1 VPRTTERDDHRRV
14 TRLRPAASD
23 DEPWSLRSPAR
34 MMPARCGN
42 SGSCASARVSMAAEY
57 MCIAASV
64 IPTIT
69 GASPSFGV
77 ESATATRFFVVQ
89 KDASDGQ
96 IATLTDPGRRNGNR
110 LDCGFNRCRL
120 ESIGQR
126 RRVFEV
132 EFAPA
137 RYRVTG
143 AVRGDSVSSD
153 MGRFEG

>member
-1 VPRTTERDDHRRV
+1 VHRSVGHPNDYWSFAIIWRRISHGHSILCRT
-14 TRLRPAASD
+14 
-23 DEPWSLRSPAR
+23 
-34 MMPARCGN
+34 
-42 SGSCASARVSMAAEY
+42 
-57 MCIAASV
+57 
-64 IPTIT
+64 
-69 GASPSFGV
+69 
-77 ESATATRFFVVQ
+77 

-110 LDCGFNRCRL
+110 LDCGFNLCRL

>member
-1 VPRTTERDDHRRV
+1 
-14 TRLRPAASD
+14 
-23 DEPWSLRSPAR
+23 
-34 MMPARCGN
+34 
-42 SGSCASARVSMAAEY
+42 MAAEY